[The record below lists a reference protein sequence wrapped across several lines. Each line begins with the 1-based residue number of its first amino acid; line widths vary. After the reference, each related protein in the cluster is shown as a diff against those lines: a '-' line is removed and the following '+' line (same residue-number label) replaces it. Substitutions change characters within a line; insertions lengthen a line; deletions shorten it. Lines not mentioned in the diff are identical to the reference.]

1 MCIRDRGYIESR
13 GYYGSS
19 DRQIEDFVK
28 NLNESDTTTME
39 LDSALLGVYKRQL
52 FCEPL
57 IEKIETEVEIS
68 GIPLNLDLGWAQFIL
83 EEVDCIDD
91 HCFYVSGN
99 LTIKFGSEAK
109 KIRIDGGKNSR
120 LVSVKKLLSDK
131 AVPPWRRPNYPMV
144 YKDNC
149 LVCVPAVALDSSL
162 LKEPKGKVKIYRAN
176 FSSKTN
182 ANII

>member
-1 MCIRDRGYIESR
+1 MNYLERRMEHYFITNNLISKENCNPYFIFF
-13 GYYGSS
+13 
-19 DRQIEDFVK
+19 EDFVK
-28 NLNESDTTTME
+28 NLNESDTTTMD

-109 KIRIDGGKNSR
+109 K
-120 LVSVKKLLSDK
+120 
-131 AVPPWRRPNYPMV
+131 
-144 YKDNC
+144 
-149 LVCVPAVALDSSL
+149 
-162 LKEPKGKVKIYRAN
+162 
-176 FSSKTN
+176 
-182 ANII
+182 